1 MSAKELTAKVQEAK
15 ILLLDEPT
23 SNLDIKH
30 QLEVMEL
37 SRELVTKQQ
46 LSIVVAIHHLNLA
59 YRYCHKIVMMKYGK
73 NFVAG
78 DATSVLTPEAIQS
91 VYGVEVTI
99 NYHNKIPNI
108 IPIKTLTT
116 TN

>member
-1 MSAKELTAKVQEAK
+1 
-15 ILLLDEPT
+15 
-23 SNLDIKH
+23 
-30 QLEVMEL
+30 
-37 SRELVTKQQ
+37 
-46 LSIVVAIHHLNLA
+46 
-59 YRYCHKIVMMKYGK
+59 MMKYGK

-78 DATSVLTPEAIQS
+78 DATSVLTPEAIHS

-108 IPIKTLTT
+108 IAIKTLTT